1 MKQLYLN
8 LLSSVAMLVG
18 LDKESSFASVVCSTN
33 MAAMSLFHEY
43 PRNDCRE
50 CNSSSVSE
58 RVLLRFIVFS
68 RNKIIFRCINYASLA
83 KLLNDNPNII
93 G

>member
-43 PRNDCRE
+43 QRNDCRE

-83 KLLNDNPNII
+83 KLLNDYPNII